1 MEQRLANTWHMTVN
15 EQEFIKTALL
25 SGIRV
30 GGRGLMDYRD
40 LIIEIGGEDGYSY
53 VQLGQT
59 HVMGFVTGQLV
70 KPFRDRQNE
79 GLLAIYT
86 EFSPMADLTFED
98 GRPGESA
105 VELGRIIDRGLRE
118 SRAVDTES
126 LCVLAGKLVWSIRV
140 DLHILDNGGNLV
152 DAANIAALAALM
164 TFQRPECT
172 LGGEDGLDVI
182 VHSPEEREPLPLIV
196 HHLPIAVTFAFITD
210 DNIAVI
216 DPTYYE
222 EALMN
227 GRMVVTVNANQD
239 VCAIQK
245 AGGVGVPH
253 AVVLN
258 CLQTAAQ
265 KAADITNMIQN
276 AVELYNKK
284 RYDHKIK
291 HLPSLEALD
300 IDPAVKAWEHES
312 QSMCEKSELSQQM
325 QNLALQRSAI
335 SECIDVETK
344 ELSSTAMVDASCN
357 RSTRFIGGPL
367 CWDPYSKGVD
377 LELLK
382 VSLASLGK
390 VMYKKEN
397 EQISERHLRSGEAM
411 ERNIPV
417 QVLTGDSDVGLH
429 TSKVKTLKDA
439 VKPRNKR
446 KVSSAVSKS

>member
-1 MEQRLANTWHMTVN
+1 MEQRLANTWHMTIN
-15 EQEFIKTALL
+15 EQNFIKTALI

-30 GGRGLMDYRD
+30 DDRGLMDYRD
-40 LIIEIGGEDGYSY
+40 LIVEIGGEDGYSY

-59 HVMGFVTGQLV
+59 QIMGFVTAQLV
-70 KPFRDRQNE
+70 KPFRDRANE
-79 GLLAIYT
+79 GSLSIYT
-86 EFSPMADLTFED
+86 EFSPMADPAFED
-98 GRPGESA
+98 GRPGEAA

-172 LGGEDGLDVI
+172 LGGDDGLDVI

-196 HHLPIAVTFAFITD
+196 HHLPIAVTFAFMTD

-222 EALMN
+222 EALMQ

-239 VCAIQK
+239 ICAIQK

-253 AVVLN
+253 FVVLN
-258 CLQTAAQ
+258 CLQTAAL
-265 KAADITNMIQN
+265 KAADITNVIQN
-276 AVELYNKK
+276 AVESYNKK
-284 RYDHKIK
+284 RSNHKIK
-291 HLPSLEALD
+291 HLPSLEVLD
-300 IDPAVKAWEHES
+300 IDPAGKSREHES
-312 QSMCEKSELSQQM
+312 QSVCEKTELSEQM
-325 QNLALQRSAI
+325 QNLALQKSAI
-335 SECIDVETK
+335 SECIDDVDTK
-344 ELSSTAMVDASCN
+344 ELSST
-357 RSTRFIGGPL
+357 RSTNFIGGPL

-377 LELLK
+377 TERLK
-382 VSLASLGK
+382 VSLTSRGK
-390 VMYKKEN
+390 VMLNKKD
-397 EQISERHLRSGEAM
+397 EQISERHLLSGNSDDAVEKKT
-411 ERNIPV
+411 PS
-417 QVLTGDSDVGLH
+417 QVLTGDSDVGFDF
-429 TSKVKTLKDA
+429 SKIKTLKDA

-446 KVSSAVSKS
+446 NKKVSSAVSTS